1 MTLAYRVGTVAVT
14 NASAAVTGT
23 GTTWT
28 SQVKPGDW
36 FMLDGTRMAEVLSV
50 ASNTS
55 LTLTTAWGGST
66 ASGQTYSIA
75 RVSPLWSDASAAAI
89 KLAAYLDGLA
99 LFPTPAAPDAL
110 KLLRANALGTAYEFS
125 AAPVVARETL
135 TAARTY
141 WVRADGNDANNGLA
155 NSSGG
160 AFRQLQ
166 KAIDTV
172 AGLDLGAYNV
182 TINVGAGSYSG
193 VTLRRL
199 TGLGSCII
207 VGDVST
213 PANVQIAGGGANGI
227 YGADLAGYDITGVA
241 VSSSGASGI
250 YVQNASIITR
260 VVEFGACGI
269 AHLRVDNGG
278 VVAQAGAMRV
288 VGDAAYHVACEQG
301 GVVSGSALGV
311 TLVGSRALSQ
321 AWAYAGRNA
330 TIVIPSYT
338 YSGTATGQRF
348 RANQGGAIDTQTSA
362 APNTLPGNSAGSA
375 VGGYYN

>member
-36 FMLDGTRMAEVLSV
+36 FTLDGTRMAEVLSV

-55 LTLTTAWGGST
+55 LTLTTVWGGST
-66 ASGQTYSIA
+66 ASGQAYSIA
-75 RVSPLWSDASAAAI
+75 RVSPLWSDASAVAI
-89 KLAAYLDGLA
+89 KLAEYFDALA

-160 AFRQLQ
+160 AFRQIQ

-172 AGLDLGAYNV
+172 AGLDLMRNAVTIAVADGAYAPIILRAVTGGGTVAIVGNTALPANV
-182 TINVGAGSYSG
+182 TIAASSTNAITADG
-193 VTLRRL
+193 V
-199 TGLGSCII
+199 S
-207 VGDVST
+207 
-213 PANVQIAGGGANGI
+213 
-227 YGADLAGYDITGVA
+227 GYDIRGIKVSTSGNGNGVSASNSRLTIGQMEYGVCVDSHILASDGGSIRINASYRVSGAATAHWQA
-241 VSSSGASGI
+241 VEQARIVGNSNTITIVGTPGFSSGWAVASRLGEI
-250 YVQNASIITR
+250 LQYSNAFVGSATGAPYWATSNAVIET
-260 VVEFGACGI
+260 FGA
-269 AHLRVDNGG
+269 
-278 VVAQAGAMRV
+278 
-288 VGDAAYHVACEQG
+288 
-301 GVVSGSALGV
+301 
-311 TLVGSRALSQ
+311 
-321 AWAYAGRNA
+321 
-330 TIVIPSYT
+330 
-338 YSGTATGQRF
+338 
-348 RANQGGAIDTQTSA
+348 
-362 APNTLPGNSAGSA
+362 TLPGSAAGIIAS
-375 VGGYYN
+375 GGQFH